1 MFINRV
7 SSTDHERVVIFLTD
21 HSHEDTGDLYVGP
34 KFCAR
39 IDDVSGLRYHLARAL
54 TLLRMA
60 VDESAIPPQ
69 TRSISYS

>member
-1 MFINRV
+1 MFIYHV
-7 SSTDHERVVIFLTD
+7 SSTDHERVVIFFTD

-54 TLLRMA
+54 TLL
-60 VDESAIPPQ
+60 
-69 TRSISYS
+69 